1 MKTLFNLS
9 TSVYDLDR
17 FASREELLSL
27 IDELGFDGVELLAC
41 DDDPRGIVPVERV
54 AGQHMIYFP
63 YWVDFYRGDEQA
75 LLREFGSLEECE
87 RVYGGTDKRALIER
101 FRADFRL
108 AEHYGAEYVVFHVSD
123 AGIAEAMSGRYR
135 HTSAEVIDATCD
147 LLGEVLSGMTYRPQ
161 LLLENLWQ
169 PGLTFTEPEMTRR
182 LLEGVPYESVGIM
195 LDTGHLFHTN
205 EGIRTQEEGLGYILA
220 MLDRHG
226 ALAER
231 IRGVHLHQSIT
242 GESARQMRL
251 HPPALGEAYEA
262 RAWQMFEYAFQ
273 IDLHRPFTCKGVRE
287 LIDRIAPDYLTY
299 EFVTNS
305 TAQHKAF
312 LLEQKSALRKQ
323 NR

>member
-1 MKTLFNLS
+1 M
-9 TSVYDLDR
+9 
-17 FASREELLSL
+17 

-75 LLREFGSLEECE
+75 LIREFGSLEECE

-147 LLGEVLSGMTYRPQ
+147 LLGEVLSGMDYRPQ

-195 LDTGHLFHTN
+195 MDTGHLFHTN
-205 EGIRTQEEGLGYILA
+205 EGIRTQEEGLNYIHA

-242 GESARQMRL
+242 GETARQMRL
-251 HPPALGEAYEA
+251 GPPALGETYEA

-273 IDLHRPFTCKGVRE
+273 IDLHRPFTCNGVRE
-287 LIDRIAPDYLTY
+287 LIDRIAPDFLTY
-299 EFVTNS
+299 EFITDS
-305 TAQHKAF
+305 TTQHKAF
-312 LLEQKSALRKQ
+312 LLEQKAALENKDR
-323 NR
+323 

>member
-41 DDDPRGIVPVERV
+41 DEDPRGIVPVERV
-54 AGQHMIYFP
+54 VGQHMIYFP
-63 YWVDFYRGDEQA
+63 YWLDFYRGDEQA

-101 FRADFRL
+101 FRADFCL
-108 AEHYGAEYVVFHVSD
+108 AEHYGVEYVVFHVSD

-147 LLGEVLSGMTYRPQ
+147 LLGEVLSGMAYRPK

-182 LLEGVPYESVGIM
+182 LLEGVPYESVGIL

-205 EGIRTQEEGLGYILA
+205 EMIHTQEEGLDYIHC

-226 ALAER
+226 SLAQR

-242 GESARQMRL
+242 GETAKRYRDF
-251 HPPALGEAYEA
+251 PPTFAATYRE
-262 RAWQMFEYAFQ
+262 RAWQMFEYAFE
-273 IDLHRPFTCKGVRE
+273 IDLHRPVTCKGVRE
-287 LIDRIAPDYLTY
+287 LIERIAPDYLTY
-299 EFVTNS
+299 EFITDS
-305 TAQHKAF
+305 TAQHRQF
-312 LLEQKSALRKQ
+312 LLEQKAALGK
-323 NR
+323 

>member
-1 MKTLFNLS
+1 
-9 TSVYDLDR
+9 
-17 FASREELLSL
+17 
-27 IDELGFDGVELLAC
+27 VELLAC

-54 AGQHMIYFP
+54 SGQHMIYFP
-63 YWVDFYRGDEQA
+63 YWLDFYRGDELA
-75 LLREFGSLEECE
+75 LIREFGSMEECE

-147 LLGEVLSGMTYRPQ
+147 LLGEVLSGMSYRPK

-205 EGIRTQEEGLGYILA
+205 EDIRTQEEGLDYIHA

-242 GESARQMRL
+242 GEAAKRYREN
-251 HPPALGEAYEA
+251 PPTPGETYQE

-287 LIDRIAPDYLTY
+287 LIERIAPDYLTY
-299 EFVTNS
+299 EFITDG
-305 TAQHKAF
+305 TAQHREF
-312 LLEQKSALRKQ
+312 LLEQKAALEK
-323 NR
+323 